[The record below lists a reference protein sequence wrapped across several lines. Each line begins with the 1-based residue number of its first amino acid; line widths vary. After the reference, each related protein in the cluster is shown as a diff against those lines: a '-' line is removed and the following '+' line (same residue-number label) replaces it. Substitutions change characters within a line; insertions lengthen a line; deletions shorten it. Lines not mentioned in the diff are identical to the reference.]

1 MPPRLFLRMTV
12 LLESLKSIVGDRG
25 WTTDSADLEPHLME
39 RRGRLRGETAIMVSP
54 STTSQV
60 ADVVR
65 TCASEGVSVVPQG
78 GNTGLCG
85 GAIPDNSGEQVVLS
99 LSRMNRIRSIDR
111 DDYSILVEAGC
122 ILADVQKAAADAGLF
137 FPLSLSAEGSCQI
150 GGNLSTNA
158 GGINVLHYGTARQ
171 QVLGLEVVLADG
183 TIWNGLRT
191 LRKDTAGFDLKQL
204 FIGSEGT
211 LGIITAAALKLW
223 PHPGNT
229 TTVLAALDAPGKAVE
244 LLARLRDEM
253 GGNIQ
258 AFELM
263 SDRCMRFVS
272 RHISGVR
279 MPFGDDHPW
288 FVLSEVDAG
297 VEPEVLENS
306 LMRIFD
312 EGLVEDV
319 VIAKSQSES
328 EELWRLRHSIS
339 EAQKPEGANL
349 KHDISVPTGRIADF
363 LVEGDSLV
371 RKMMPTARLVAFGH
385 VGDGN
390 LHYNIAQPVGAD
402 GEAFL
407 SDGLAVT
414 EAIYDLVASM
424 NGSFSAE
431 HGVGLFKKPY
441 LERYRGGIEISLMR
455 TIKSALDPENTLNPG
470 KVI

>member
-1 MPPRLFLRMTV
+1 M

-25 WTTDSADLEPHLME
+25 WTTDAADLEPHVTE
-39 RRGRLRGETAIMVSP
+39 RRGRLRGKTSIMVSP
-54 STTSQV
+54 STTTQV

-65 TCASEGVSVVPQG
+65 ACASEGVSVVPQG

-85 GAIPDNSGEQVVLS
+85 GAIPDASGEQVVLS
-99 LSRMNRIRSIDR
+99 LSRMNRIRRIDKE
-111 DDYSILVEAGC
+111 DSSILVEAGC
-122 ILADVQKAAADAGLF
+122 ILADVQAAAADSGHF

-158 GGINVLHYGTARQ
+158 GGINVLRYGTARQ

-183 TIWNGLRT
+183 TVWDGLRT

-229 TTVLAALDAPGKAVE
+229 TTVLAALNAPGKAVE

-253 GGNIQ
+253 GGDIQ

-272 RHISGVR
+272 RHIPDVR
-279 MPFGDDHPW
+279 RPFADDHPW

-297 VEPEVLENS
+297 GDSEALENS

-319 VIAKSQSES
+319 VIAKNQAES
-328 EELWRLRHSIS
+328 DELWRLRHSIS

-363 LVEGDSLV
+363 LAEGDSLV
-371 RKMMPTARLVAFGH
+371 QNMMPTARLVAFGH

-390 LHYNIAQPVGAD
+390 LHYNVAQPVGAD

-407 SDGLAVT
+407 DEGLALT

-424 NGSFSAE
+424 KGSFSAE
-431 HGVGLFKKPY
+431 HGVGLFKKSC
-441 LERYRGGIEISLMR
+441 LERYRGGTEISLMR
-455 TIKSALDPENTLNPG
+455 TIKGALDPENTLNPG

>member
-1 MPPRLFLRMTV
+1 MTV
-12 LLESLKSIVGDRG
+12 LLKSLKSIVGNRG
-25 WTTDSADLEPHLME
+25 WTTDAAALEPHLME

-54 STTSQV
+54 STTAQV

-65 TCASEGVSVVPQG
+65 ACASEGVSVVPQG

-85 GAIPDNSGEQVVLS
+85 GAIPDDSGEQVLLS
-99 LSRMNRIRSIDR
+99 LSRMKRIRSIDKV
-111 DDYSILVEAGC
+111 DSSILVEAGC
-122 ILADVQKAAADAGLF
+122 ILADVQKAAAESGQF

-158 GGINVLHYGTARQ
+158 GGINVLRYGTARQ

-183 TIWNGLRT
+183 TVWDGLRT

-211 LGIITAAALKLW
+211 LGIITAATLKLW
-223 PHPGNT
+223 PHPGST

-244 LLARLRDEM
+244 LLARLHDEM
-253 GGNIQ
+253 GDNVQ

-263 SDRCMRFVS
+263 SDRCMRFVR
-272 RHISGVR
+272 RHIPDVR

-288 FVLSEVDAG
+288 FVLSEVNAG
-297 VEPEVLENS
+297 GDPEALEKC
-306 LMRIFD
+306 LMRVFD

-319 VIAKSQSES
+319 VIAKNQAES
-328 EELWRLRHSIS
+328 DELWRLRHSIS

-363 LVEGDSLV
+363 LTEGDRLI

-390 LHYNIAQPVGAD
+390 LHYNVAQPVGAD

-407 SDGLAVT
+407 NEGLALT

-424 NGSFSAE
+424 KGSFSAE

-441 LERYRGGIEISLMR
+441 LERYRGGTEISLMR
-455 TIKSALDPENTLNPG
+455 TIKGALDPQNTLNPG